1 MISHITRFI
10 NLSDKHFFTVTKP
23 QEDELL
29 SSWLV
34 RVALAHNTRPWSFC
48 NLHFPHLHNIIF
60 SRDLDVWA
68 NDDLLAKLS
77 TKSNLPAE
85 TLFSMTLQS
94 YHGILQKKIL
104 TNTGNNML
112 SPIVPRARKNLKH
125 GLRYCP
131 LCLKEDVHPYFR
143 KTWRISFYSVCL
155 THKMLLLDKCCK
167 CKKPISFYKFKD
179 DAGFTKCWSCGQKL
193 SLCISIPVS
202 NDEYLAIKKLRDIIL
217 DKKYKY
223 ANQEISALDF
233 FTVYHQIAKILNP
246 LSSTSNRLNPS
257 ESLQLSIR
265 FWEEFDKL
273 LNGKNI
279 SATTQKSVL
288 IRDMAYIPQFYKKV
302 LNDLSK

>member
-1 MISHITRFI
+1 MISYVTAFI
-10 NLSDKHFFTVTKP
+10 DLSQKP
-23 QEDELL
+23 FVLHPHPHEDELL

-34 RVALAHNTRPWSFC
+34 RVSVAHDTMPCSLMNM
-48 NLHFPHLHNIIF
+48 HFPEYKNIIF

-77 TKSNLPAE
+77 IKSNLPAE

-94 YHGILQKKIL
+94 YRGILQKKIL

-112 SPIVPRARKNLKH
+112 SPIVSRARKNQKH
-125 GLRYCP
+125 GLKYCP
-131 LCLKEDVHPYFR
+131 LCLAEDSAPYFR
-143 KTWRISFYSVCL
+143 KIWRVSFYSVCL
-155 THKMLLLDKCCK
+155 THRILLLDKCCK

-179 DAGFTKCWSCGQKL
+179 DAGFTKCWFCGQKL
-193 SLCISIPVS
+193 SLCTSIPVAD
-202 NDEYLAIKKLRDIIL
+202 NEYLAIKKLSDIIL

-223 ANQEISALDF
+223 ANQEISVLDF

-246 LSSTSNRLNPS
+246 HSSPSNRLNPC
-257 ESLQLSIR
+257 ESLKLSIR
-265 FWEEFDKL
+265 FWEEFDNL

-288 IRDMAYIPQFYKKV
+288 SKDMTYIPAFYKKK
-302 LNDLSK
+302 LDTL

>member
-1 MISHITRFI
+1 MISYVTAFI
-10 NLSDKHFFTVTKP
+10 DLSQKP
-23 QEDELL
+23 FVLHPHPHEDELL

-34 RVALAHNTRPWSFC
+34 RVSLAHDTMPCSLMNM
-48 NLHFPHLHNIIF
+48 HFPEYKNIIF

-94 YHGILQKKIL
+94 YRGILQKQIHR
-104 TNTGNNML
+104 NTGNNLL
-112 SPIVPRARKNLKH
+112 SPIVPRARNNKKH
-125 GLRYCP
+125 GQKFCP
-131 LCLKEDVHPYFR
+131 LCLAEDSAPYFR
-143 KTWRISFYSVCL
+143 KIWRVSFYSVCL
-155 THKMLLLDKCCK
+155 THRILLLDKCCK

-193 SLCISIPVS
+193 SLCISITVA
-202 NDEYLAIKKLRDIIL
+202 NDEYLAIKKLSDIIL
-217 DKKYKY
+217 YKKYKY

-246 LSSTSNRLNPS
+246 LSSPSNRLNPC
-257 ESLQLSIR
+257 ESLKLSIR
-265 FWEEFDKL
+265 FWEEFDNL

-288 IRDMAYIPQFYKKV
+288 LRDMAYIPIFYRKV
-302 LNDLSK
+302 LDGLSK

>member
-10 NLSDKHFFTVTKP
+10 DLSDKSFFTVPKP

-60 SRDLDVWA
+60 SRDMDVWA

-85 TLFSMTLQS
+85 TLFPMTLQS
-94 YHGILQKKIL
+94 YRGILQKKIL

-112 SPIVPRARKNLKH
+112 SPIVPRARKNQKYGLKF
-125 GLRYCP
+125 CP
-131 LCLKEDVHPYFR
+131 LCLAEDSTPYFR
-143 KTWRISFYSVCL
+143 KIWRVSFYSVCL
-155 THKMLLLDKCCK
+155 THRIFLLDKCCK

-179 DAGFTKCWSCGQKL
+179 DAGFTKCWSCGQEL
-193 SLCISIPVS
+193 SKCTSMFVVD
-202 NDEYLAIKKLRDIIL
+202 NEYLAIKKLSDIIL

-223 ANQEISALDF
+223 TDQEISALDF

-246 LSSTSNRLNPS
+246 LSSPSNRLNPC
-257 ESLQLSIR
+257 ESLKLSIR
-265 FWEEFDKL
+265 FWEEFDNL

-279 SATTQKSVL
+279 SVATQKSVL
-288 IRDMAYIPQFYKKV
+288 LRDMAYIPIFYRKV
-302 LNDLSK
+302 LDGLSK